1 MPTHPRIKVGE
12 LEMLIVMSQ
21 TQVTYLKL
29 ILKLY
34 PYSIDTVLWICGY
47 RFQATFSYEQY
58 LTFLFF

>member
-29 ILKLY
+29 ILKWC